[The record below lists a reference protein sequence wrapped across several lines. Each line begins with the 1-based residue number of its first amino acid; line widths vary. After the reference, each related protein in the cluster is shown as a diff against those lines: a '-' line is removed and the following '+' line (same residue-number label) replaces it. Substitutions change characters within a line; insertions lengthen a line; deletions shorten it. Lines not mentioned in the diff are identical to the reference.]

1 VCINTHYKFFTE
13 LQSKTLANSS
23 RKQVIEKLFIL
34 SGVAKVETRLEDM
47 AVKFGLSSW
56 KELEDFFK
64 EGKDLPEVDLA
75 WAEYLYLKN
84 RRENLLKER
93 EEVLTLLS

>member
-1 VCINTHYKFFTE
+1 MDVKLVKKGLEE
-13 LQSKTLANSS
+13 LVKSIDVEL
-23 RKQVIEKLFIL
+23 
-34 SGVAKVETRLEDM
+34 AKVETRLEDM
-47 AVKFGLSSW
+47 AEKFGLGSW

-93 EEVLTLLS
+93 EEVLRLLS